1 MDSIKQDVICGGD
14 NLIGKQI
21 NSLSEYV
28 KVVCEKQKELI
39 NNGSDKREVML
50 FRGQSNKN
58 YELMPSLG
66 RKREWIEK
74 ERDMIELAQNKL
86 PDIFA
91 KNLIPIELLALLQ
104 HHGVPTRLLDI
115 TENALVALYFA
126 CCDVEEEAEN
136 ASDGEVICFK
146 DNELDI
152 ASYPIYNGIAESY
165 KFTKASMCELDF
177 FYDNIIE
184 QSYFLEQK
192 RLFKNHDNQY
202 GAEWVEDC
210 IKEPI
215 FIYAPVRSMRQQ
227 VQGGRYILFP
237 NKVTS
242 VQGKKY
248 FCKGI
253 KAIHKD
259 SSCVSGRLIIPR
271 EIKKEILK
279 ELRIFG
285 IAEETLFADSIDS
298 VCKGIK
304 GHF

>member
-1 MDSIKQDVICGGD
+1 
-14 NLIGKQI
+14 
-21 NSLSEYV
+21 
-28 KVVCEKQKELI
+28 
-39 NNGSDKREVML
+39 ML
-50 FRGQSNKN
+50 FRGQSNKK
-58 YELMPSLG
+58 YDLIPSLG

-86 PDIFA
+86 PDVFS
-91 KNLIPIELLALLQ
+91 KNLMPIELLALLQ

-126 CCDVEEEAEN
+126 CCDVEKESEN
-136 ASDGEVICFK
+136 VSDGEVICFK
-146 DNELDI
+146 NNELDI

-253 KAIHKD
+253 KVIHKD